1 MSQVIETQAAPAAI
15 GSYSQA
21 IKAVNTIYLSGQ
33 IPLDPV
39 TMKIVEGGIT
49 AEVDQVFKNLQSVT
63 KAAGGDLSSI
73 VKLTVY
79 LMDLNNIAVVNEAI
93 KKYFK
98 LPFPA
103 RTSIQVAGLPKNS
116 AVEIEAIMVL

>member
-79 LMDLNNIAVVNEAI
+79 LMDLNNIAIVNEAI

>member
-21 IKAVNTIYLSGQ
+21 IKAVSTIYLSGQ